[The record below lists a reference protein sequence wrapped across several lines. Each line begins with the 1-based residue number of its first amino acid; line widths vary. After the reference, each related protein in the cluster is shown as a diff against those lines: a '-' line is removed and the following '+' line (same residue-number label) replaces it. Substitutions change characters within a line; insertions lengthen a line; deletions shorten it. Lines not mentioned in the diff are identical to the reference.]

1 MLRIV
6 IVSSVSRR
14 KYFLRSICFTVF
26 AVFASQYLQ
35 YLQYFLYSS
44 VIVCTAY
51 CTLCSI
57 PVLLAAS
64 LRRSPTKRTPDVFIV
79 EITSRSGRKHE
90 HSSEKGEEEEK
101 KEIFLYFWVTY
112 LPPASLLF
120 WNPIKPAHCLL
131 LPHIFLGTL
140 SNLD

>member
-26 AVFASQYLQ
+26 AVFASQ

-64 LRRSPTKRTPDVFIV
+64 LRRSPTKRTADVFIV

-90 HSSEKGEEEEK
+90 HSSEKGEEEAASRRK
-101 KEIFLYFWVTY
+101 KGDLPSISPASLLLAHIGKGGRGGGEVFLYFWVT
-112 LPPASLLF
+112 
-120 WNPIKPAHCLL
+120 C
-131 LPHIFLGTL
+131 
-140 SNLD
+140 